1 MDEENYKEA
10 LEASYKVF
18 SPRGNGANL
27 EKIIDDSCTE
37 VDSKSSDFWVMVAAL
52 KEFIANEGGG
62 ETPLEGS
69 IPDMTSSTELYVNL
83 QKIYQAKAEADFL
96 VMEKRVRNL
105 LEKIGRDPASIS
117 KTNIKSFSKNAR
129 KLAICRYR
137 LIEEEFNSPVQ
148 PDLRKYLTDEDHG
161 TLQEANSLKV
171 PPENTAASLYILL
184 RAADRFAVNYNK
196 FPGQFDR

>member
-1 MDEENYKEA
+1 MITMDEENYKEA

-129 KLAICRYR
+129 KLAI
-137 LIEEEFNSPVQ
+137 SP
-148 PDLRKYLTDEDHG
+148 H
-161 TLQEANSLKV
+161 
-171 PPENTAASLYILL
+171 
-184 RAADRFAVNYNK
+184 
-196 FPGQFDR
+196 

>member
-1 MDEENYKEA
+1 MQ
-10 LEASYKVF
+10 
-18 SPRGNGANL
+18 G
-27 EKIIDDSCTE
+27 
-37 VDSKSSDFWVMVAAL
+37 
-52 KEFIANEGGG
+52 
-62 ETPLEGS
+62 
-69 IPDMTSSTELYVNL
+69 
-83 QKIYQAKAEADFL
+83 
-96 VMEKRVRNL
+96 NL
-105 LEKIGRDPASIS
+105 L
-117 KTNIKSFSKNAR
+117 
-129 KLAICRYR
+129 YR